1 MNDIKDGVYSHTLFS
16 IAYML
21 KGDKVMIMTI
31 DDPYWKDSLMSRDQL
46 QLLLDNGMLIKKL

>member
-1 MNDIKDGVYSHTLFS
+1 MNEIEDGVYSHALFG

-31 DDPYWKDSLMSRDQL
+31 DDPYWKDSLMSREQM
-46 QLLLDNGMLIKKL
+46 QLLLDDGLLIRKL